1 MADAFQDDG
10 SIAVIGLAGRF
21 PGARD
26 VDEFWDNLKA
36 GREAVSFPTDAELTA
51 TGVAGE
57 LLARAN
63 YVKATL
69 KLEGTDL
76 FDAEFFTYSPK
87 QAESIDPQHR
97 VFLEC
102 AWASLEN
109 AGYDVEAFRRP
120 IGVFAGCGVNS
131 YLLSAPRRLAGS
143 RNAADRFQTRIDSD
157 KDFLTTRV
165 SYKLNLTGP
174 SIVVQ
179 AGCSTSLVA
188 VHLACQSLLN
198 YECDMALAGGVSLQ
212 IPHGQGYLYQE
223 GGTASPDGHCRAF
236 DANAKGTVFGS
247 GVAIV
252 VLRRLAEAL
261 AGGDSIHAVI
271 RGSAV
276 NNDGSHK
283 VGYTAPGLHGQ
294 SRVIAAALSA
304 AGVQPRDIGF
314 VEAHGTGTVLGDAV
328 ELGALTQVYRARAND
343 RKFCALGSLKTNVGH
358 LDAAAGVAGL
368 IKSILCLK
376 HKTLVP
382 SLNFQTP
389 NEILA
394 APDSPFYVNTETR
407 AWACE
412 KGRRRAGVSSF
423 GIGGTNAHVIIEE
436 APDRH
441 CAPELKEEDQIF
453 PISARSAGALA
464 AAQRNLAASLR
475 SETVHRLED
484 IAFTLQVGRKRFKH
498 RGVAVA
504 RGREQLIEAFE
515 QGRTLTQFTNSESD
529 NPGSIV
535 FMFPGQG
542 SPYPGMASAMYRSDR
557 RFREEINRCAELM
570 ARRSGVDILQWACGE
585 PSARMQDEDDIIV
598 SQLALFVVEY
608 CVADLWINWGI
619 SPDAVVGHSVGEY
632 AAACVAGIFSLED
645 AIELMTL
652 RARAMA
658 LMPPGAMM
666 AIRLAED
673 EVRELIDP
681 ALSLAAVNGPAQ
693 CVVSGSVDKIEEL
706 GAGLALRGIECRRLA
721 ISRAYH
727 SSMAAPVAQAV
738 LQAASRMTLNA
749 PKLPYVSSVTG
760 RRVSADEVASPAYW
774 GAHVQNTVRFASALR
789 QVTESEKRILIEV
802 GPGKSLL
809 RMARQ
814 QTGNAKSLR
823 VFASLADGVTNDR
836 ARLLHTLG
844 ELWLSG
850 AAVNWLRFHAGR
862 PRRRVPLPT
871 YPFEGRRYWI
881 APVGNTASQETSAA
895 AERLPLEHWFYVPS
909 WRTSLGPGAAALDC
923 SAGSRMCWLVFV
935 DDTGFGEKLVSR
947 LKAIGHDAT
956 AVVIGEAYAE
966 IDSDRIAIDP
976 CAPVD
981 YRRLLS
987 VLERR
992 GKRLQNVVHC
1002 WSLSKQRSPDSV
1014 RCFDEAQDRGYLSVL
1029 YFVKAAAELDGSKTC
1044 SIRIVTD
1051 RLFAVSGEENVC
1063 AEKAPLAALCKIV
1076 PQEFA
1081 NFQCAVIDIGA
1092 DGKSRPGGGPDRA
1105 DWVIAETMQEPDE
1118 AAIAYRGRC
1127 RVVQEFEPVRIGAA
1141 GRALRDLRRGGV
1153 YLIAGGLG
1161 RIGLGLADCLAK
1173 DYQARLLLMSR
1184 KFFPEPSAWGAW
1196 LAEHEPAEPISVQIR
1211 RLQAIEAAGGS
1222 VLVLKADVS
1231 DESEV
1236 RRALG
1241 EGEGRFGAVNG
1252 VFHLAVETFH
1262 PSIRRP
1268 LSALERNDFAIQ
1280 VRPKVYGFYVL
1291 DKILRARALDFG
1303 VLFSSNAS
1311 ILGGAGFGAYA
1322 AANAF
1327 LDHVVADQKHARK
1340 FDWLTINWDG
1350 WLASDVAI
1358 SEHDRSRGHIDPYAM
1373 TASEAVE
1380 ALRRIILSSTVR
1392 QVVVSAT
1399 KFERRFDTW
1408 VRRRGARALS
1418 RPENDA
1424 PADGAR
1430 KNRADHIPPRT
1441 DLERAIAN
1449 IWEEVLGCHGIGVDD
1464 SFLDLGGDSL
1474 IGLRVLVRI
1483 QELFHVEIPLRVIIG
1498 SGQTPATLAVD
1509 IVARLA
1515 AQHDTHIVAEQIES
1529 VEAM

>member
-1 MADAFQDDG
+1 MADAFQNDG

-36 GREAVSFPTDAELTA
+36 GREATSFPTDAELTA
-51 TGVAGE
+51 VGVPGE
-57 LLARAN
+57 LLSRAN
-63 YVKATL
+63 YVKATM

-76 FDAEFFTYSPK
+76 FDAEFFAYSPK

-102 AWASLEN
+102 AWESLEN
-109 AGYDVEAFRRP
+109 AGYDPEAFRRP

-131 YLLSAPRRLAGS
+131 YLLSAPHRLAGS
-143 RNAADRFQTRIDSD
+143 RSAVDRFQTRIDSD

-165 SYKLNLTGP
+165 SYKFNLTGP
-174 SIVVQ
+174 SIAIQ
-179 AGCSTSLVA
+179 TACSTSLVA

-212 IPHGQGYLYQE
+212 IPHGQGYLYHE

-252 VLRRLAEAL
+252 LLRRLAEAL
-261 AGGDSIHAVI
+261 EEGDSIHAVI
-271 RGSAV
+271 RGSAI

-304 AGVQPRDIGF
+304 AGVQSRDIGF

-328 ELGALTQVYRARAND
+328 ELGALTQVYQARTND
-343 RKFCALGSLKTNVGH
+343 RKFCALGSLKTNIGH

-368 IKSILCLK
+368 IKGILCLK
-376 HKTLVP
+376 HRTLVP

-389 NEILA
+389 NEILD

-407 AWACE
+407 AWTCE
-412 KGRRRAGVSSF
+412 RGRRRAGVSSL
-423 GIGGTNAHVIIEE
+423 GIGGTNAHVILEE
-436 APDRH
+436 APEWH
-441 CAPELKEEDQIF
+441 GAPELEEDQIF
-453 PISARSAGALA
+453 PISARSASALA
-464 AAQRNLAASLR
+464 IAQCKLAASLR
-475 SETVHRLED
+475 SETAQRLED
-484 IAFTLQVGRKRFKH
+484 VAYTLQIGRKRFNH
-498 RGVAVA
+498 RSIAVA

-515 QGRTLTQFTNSESD
+515 QGRGLIQFTGSEPD
-529 NPGSIV
+529 NPRSIV
-535 FMFPGQG
+535 FMFPGHGCQ
-542 SPYPGMASAMYRSDR
+542 YPGMIQAMYRSDR
-557 RFREEINRCAELM
+557 RFREEMDRCVELV
-570 ARRSGVDILQWACGE
+570 ARRSGVDILQWACRE
-585 PSARMQDEDDIIV
+585 PSGQMQDGEDVIV
-598 SQLALFVVEY
+598 AQLALFVVEY
-608 CVADLWINWGI
+608 CVANVWINWGI
-619 SPDAVVGHSVGEY
+619 SPDAIVGHSTGEY

-645 AIELMTL
+645 AIELVTL

-666 AIRLAED
+666 AIRLAEG

-693 CVVSGSVDKIEEL
+693 CVVSGSVDKIERL
-706 GAGLALRGIECRRLA
+706 GASLALRGIECRRLA
-721 ISRAYH
+721 MSRAYH
-727 SSMAAPVAQAV
+727 SPTAAPVAQVV
-738 LQAASRMTLNA
+738 LQAASRLTLNA

-760 RRVSADEVASPAYW
+760 RWVSADEIASPAYW

-789 QVTESEKRILIEV
+789 ETTQSEKRILIEV
-802 GPGKSLL
+802 GPGESLL

-814 QTGNAKSLR
+814 QTGNATPVR
-823 VFASLADGVTNDR
+823 MFASLADGATNDR
-836 ARLLHTLG
+836 ACLLHTLG
-844 ELWLSG
+844 ELWLGG
-850 AAVNWLRFHAGR
+850 AAVNWHRFHAGR
-862 PRRRVPLPT
+862 RRRRVPLPT
-871 YPFEGRRYWI
+871 YPFERRRYWI
-881 APVGNTASQETSAA
+881 APAGNAASQETSTAG
-895 AERLPLEHWFYVPS
+895 ERMPLEHWFYVPS
-909 WRTSLGPGAAALDC
+909 WKTSLGPRPAAPDC
-923 SAGSRMCWLVFV
+923 SAGPRLCWLVFV
-935 DDTGFGEKLVSR
+935 DDTGFGDKLVNR
-947 LKAIGHDAT
+947 LKAIGHDVT
-956 AVVIGEAYAE
+956 SVVIGEAYAE
-966 IDSDRIAIDP
+966 MHSDRIVIDP
-976 CAPVD
+976 CAPDD

-987 VLERR
+987 GLERR

-1002 WSLSKQRSPDSV
+1002 WSLSKSRSRGSA

-1029 YFVKAAAELDGSKTC
+1029 YFVKAAAKLDGTKTC
-1044 SIRIVTD
+1044 SVRIVTD
-1051 RLFAVSGEENVC
+1051 RLFAVLGEENVC
-1063 AEKAPLAALCKIV
+1063 AERAPLAALCKIV

-1081 NFQCAVIDIGA
+1081 NFQCAVIDIGT
-1092 DGKSRPGGGPDRA
+1092 DNKSRAGGRPDCA
-1105 DWVIAETMQEPDE
+1105 DWVIAETLQEPDE
-1118 AAIAYRGRC
+1118 PAIAYRGRC
-1127 RVVQEFEPVRIGAA
+1127 RLVQEFRPVSIGET
-1141 GRALRDLRRGGV
+1141 GRPLRDLRRDGV

-1173 DYQARLLLMSR
+1173 DYQARLLLISR
-1184 KFFPEPSAWGAW
+1184 KFFPEPSGWGAW
-1196 LAEHEPAEPISVQIR
+1196 LAEHEPAEPTSVQIR
-1211 RLQAIEAAGGS
+1211 KIQAIEAAGGS

-1231 DESEV
+1231 NEAEV
-1236 RRALG
+1236 RRALAQ
-1241 EGEGRFGAVNG
+1241 GEGRFGAVNG

-1262 PSIRRP
+1262 PSVRRP
-1268 LSALERNDFAIQ
+1268 LSALDRSDFAVQ

-1291 DKILRARALDFG
+1291 DKILRARVLDFG

-1311 ILGGAGFGAYA
+1311 TLGGAGFGAYA

-1350 WLASDVAI
+1350 WLASNVGI
-1358 SEHDRSRGHIDPYAM
+1358 SEHDRSSGHIDPYAM
-1373 TASEAVE
+1373 SASEAVE
-1380 ALRRIILSSTVR
+1380 ALRRVIVSSTVP
-1392 QVVVSAT
+1392 QVVVSTT
-1399 KFERRFDTW
+1399 KFEKRFDTW

-1418 RPENDA
+1418 KLENDA
-1424 PADGAR
+1424 PEEGAR
-1430 KNRADHIPPRT
+1430 KNLADRILPRT
-1441 DLERAIAN
+1441 DLERALAN

-1483 QELFHVEIPLRVIIG
+1483 RERFHVEIPLRVIIG
-1498 SGQTPATLAVD
+1498 SGQTLATLAVE
-1509 IVARLA
+1509 IVARMA
-1515 AQHDTHIVAEQIES
+1515 AQHDAHSVAEQIES
-1529 VEAM
+1529 IETM

>member
-1 MADAFQDDG
+1 MTDAFQDDG

-36 GREAVSFPTDAELTA
+36 GREAVSFPTDAELA
-51 TGVAGE
+51 AAGVPGE

-63 YVKATL
+63 YVKATM

-76 FDAEFFTYSPK
+76 FDAEFFAYSPK

-109 AGYDVEAFRRP
+109 AGYDVEAFRKP
-120 IGVFAGCGVNS
+120 IGVFAGSGVNS
-131 YLLSAPRRLAGS
+131 YLLSALHRLVGS
-143 RNAADRFQTRIDSD
+143 RNSVDRFQTRIDSD

-174 SIVVQ
+174 SVVVQ

-198 YECDMALAGGVSLQ
+198 YECDIALAGGVSLQ
-212 IPHGQGYLYQE
+212 IPHGQGYLYHE

-261 AGGDSIHAVI
+261 AEGDSIHAVI

-294 SRVIAAALSA
+294 SRVIAAALSV
-304 AGVQPRDIGF
+304 AGVQPRDVGF

-328 ELGALTQVYRARAND
+328 ELGALTQVYRARSND
-343 RKFCALGSLKTNVGH
+343 RKFCALGSLKTNIGH

-389 NEILA
+389 NEILG

-407 AWACE
+407 AWTCAR
-412 KGRRRAGVSSF
+412 GRRHAGVSSF
-423 GIGGTNAHVIIEE
+423 GIGGTNAHVILEE

-441 CAPELKEEDQIF
+441 CAPEREEEDQIF
-453 PISARSAGALA
+453 PISARSGSALA
-464 AAQRNLAASLR
+464 AAQRHLAASLR
-475 SETVHRLED
+475 SETAHRLED
-484 IAFTLQVGRKRFKH
+484 IAYTLQVGRKRFNH
-498 RGVAVA
+498 RSIAVA
-504 RGREQLIEAFE
+504 RGREQLIETLE
-515 QGRTLTQFTNSESD
+515 QGRELTQFASNEPD
-529 NPGSIV
+529 NPGSVV
-535 FMFPGQG
+535 FMFSGHGCQ
-542 SPYPGMASAMYRSDR
+542 YPGMASAMYRSDR
-557 RFREEINRCAELM
+557 HFRGEMDRCAELV
-570 ARRSGVDILQWACGE
+570 ARRSGVDILQWACRE
-585 PSARMQDEDDIIV
+585 PSAQMQDGEDVIV
-598 SQLALFVVEY
+598 AQLALFVVEY
-608 CVADLWINWGI
+608 CLADLWINWGI
-619 SPDAVVGHSVGEY
+619 SPDAVVGHSTGEY
-632 AAACVAGIFSLED
+632 AAACVAGIFSLDD
-645 AIELMTL
+645 AIELVAS

-666 AIRLAED
+666 AIRLAEG

-681 ALSLAAVNGPAQ
+681 SLSLAAVNGPSQ
-693 CVVSGSVDKIEEL
+693 CVVAGPVDKIEEL
-706 GAGLALRGIECRRLA
+706 SAGLALRGIECRRLA
-721 ISRAYH
+721 MSRAYH
-727 SSMAAPVAQAV
+727 SPAAAPVARVV
-738 LQAASRMTLNA
+738 LEAASRMTLNA

-760 RRVSADEVASPAYW
+760 RWVSADEIASPAYW
-774 GAHVQNTVRFASALR
+774 GAHVQNTVRFSSALR
-789 QVTESEKRILIEV
+789 QLTEGEKQILIEV
-802 GPGKSLL
+802 GPGESLL

-814 QTGNAKSLR
+814 QTGDAKPFR
-823 VFASLADGVTNDR
+823 MFASLADGAINDR
-836 ARLLHTLG
+836 SRLLHTLG
-844 ELWLSG
+844 ELWLGG
-850 AAVNWLRFHAGR
+850 AAVNWHRFHAGR
-862 PRRRVPLPT
+862 PCRRVPLPT
-871 YPFEGRRYWI
+871 YPFEGQRYWI
-881 APVGNTASQETSAA
+881 AHAGSTANQETSAA

-909 WRTSLGPGAAALDC
+909 WKTSLGPRAAVC
-923 SAGSRMCWLVFV
+923 SADAPTRWLVFV
-935 DDTGFGEKLVSR
+935 DDTGFGESLVSR

-956 AVVIGEAYAE
+956 SVVMGEAYAE
-966 IDSDRIAIDP
+966 TDGDRIVIDP
-976 CAPVD
+976 RSPAD

-987 VLERR
+987 ALEHR
-992 GKRLQNVVHC
+992 GERLQNVVHC
-1002 WSLSKQRSPDSV
+1002 WSLSKQRSRDSV

-1029 YFVKAAAELDGSKTC
+1029 YFVKAAAELDGTRTRSL
-1044 SIRIVTD
+1044 RIVTD

-1081 NFQCAVIDIGA
+1081 NFQCAVIDIGG
-1092 DGKSRPGGGPDRA
+1092 DGKSRTAGRPDRA
-1105 DWVIAETMQEPDE
+1105 DWIIAETLQEPDE
-1118 AAIAYRGRC
+1118 PAIAYRGRC
-1127 RVVQEFEPVRIGAA
+1127 RLVQEFEPVRIGET

-1161 RIGLGLADCLAK
+1161 RIGLGLADRLAK
-1173 DYQARLLLMSR
+1173 DYRARLLLISR
-1184 KFFPEPSAWGAW
+1184 KFFPEPSVWDAW

-1231 DESEV
+1231 DEAEV

-1262 PSIRRP
+1262 PSVRRP
-1268 LSALERNDFAIQ
+1268 LSALDRNDFAIQ

-1311 ILGGAGFGAYA
+1311 TLGGAGFGAYA

-1327 LDHVVADQKHARK
+1327 LDHVVADQRHARK

-1350 WLASDVAI
+1350 WLASNIAI
-1358 SEHDRSRGHIDPYAM
+1358 SEHDRSRGNIDPYAM
-1373 TASEAVE
+1373 TAAEAVE
-1380 ALRRIILSSTVR
+1380 ALRRVIVSSTVR
-1392 QVVVSAT
+1392 QVVVSTT
-1399 KFERRFDTW
+1399 KFEKRFDTW

-1418 RPENDA
+1418 LPENDA
-1424 PADGAR
+1424 PAEAAR
-1430 KNRADHIPPRT
+1430 KKLTDHNLPRT

-1449 IWEEVLGCHGIGVDD
+1449 IWEEVLGRHGIGVDD

-1483 QELFHVEIPLRVIIG
+1483 QERFHVEIPLRVIIG
-1498 SGQTPATLAVD
+1498 SGQTLATLAVE
-1509 IVARLA
+1509 IVARMA
-1515 AQHDTHIVAEQIES
+1515 AQHDADIVAEQIES
-1529 VEAM
+1529 IAAM